1 MNAPSEPPKIRE
13 DTVLTLQLPYRE
25 CLALHRTVFAGGPG
39 PRIAIVSG
47 LHGDE
52 LEGLYVTHR
61 LAAWLEDL
69 LAREAPPLRGTVE
82 IYPAVNPLGID
93 TLTRGVPPTGT
104 DLNRSFPGRADGVV
118 PQRIADALM
127 RALAGADLVIDVH
140 ASNIFLREI
149 PQVRI
154 NHQFTDTLLPLAAT
168 MNLDVVWVHGSLT
181 VLEATLAHSLNE
193 RGVPCL
199 VAEMGVG
206 MRVTPAFA
214 EQILVGILHTCRAL
228 GVLAPDFD
236 LPPLTHQPLR
246 ADDGN
251 VHYLNAETSGLF
263 VPEIE
268 HWSRVRAGQLLGRIV
283 SPHRGGTAAEVL
295 SPVDGVLFTLRE
307 YPLVY
312 EGSLMARI
320 AAAEIPEAAS

>member
-1 MNAPSEPPKIRE
+1 MTAVRE
-13 DTVLTLQLPYRE
+13 DTVLTLRLPFREQL
-25 CLALHRTVFAGGPG
+25 AVHRTVFEGGDG
-39 PRIAIVSG
+39 PRVAVVSG

-61 LAAWLEDL
+61 LAAWLEGL
-69 LAREAPPLRGTVE
+69 LGERPDALRGTVAL
-82 IYPAVNPLGID
+82 YPAVNPLGID

-118 PQRIADALM
+118 PQRIAHALM
-127 RALAGADLVIDVH
+127 DALAGSALVVDVH
-140 ASNIFLREI
+140 SSNVFLREI

-154 NHQFTDTLLPLAAT
+154 NQAFADRLLPLAAT

-193 RGVPCL
+193 RGIPCL

-214 EQILVGILHTCRAL
+214 EQLLVGIVRTWQTL
-228 GVLAPDFD
+228 GVLAEDLE
-236 LPPLTHQPLR
+236 LPPLTHEPLL

-251 VHYLNAETSGLF
+251 VHYLNADVSGLF
-263 VPEIE
+263 VPVIH
-268 HWSRVRAGQLLGRIV
+268 HWTGVRAGQLLGRIV
-283 SPHRGGTAAEVL
+283 SPHRGHTAGEVL
-295 SPVDGVLFTLRE
+295 SPVDGALFTLRE

-320 AAAEIPEAAS
+320 AAGGGPGGRA